1 MDLGGF
7 LETDYPRRI
16 LKEKLAVNHKQVF
29 NREDTLEVTLPSIIR
44 PLFNKSIK
52 RLSSN
57 MKAIASG
64 SLVDTDI
71 FLTNGFRT
79 IFATEFVD
87 LLTSWF
93 SDKFM
98 VIYKDNLNVMKK
110 FMSPKE
116 NSIYMDHTLSKGVK
130 ELGITSNDLG
140 YRINSN
146 GESILCS
153 ILNRDIALLA
163 EVFESS
169 GTMKFIYEFPTCT

>member
-1 MDLGGF
+1 
-7 LETDYPRRI
+7 
-16 LKEKLAVNHKQVF
+16 
-29 NREDTLEVTLPSIIR
+29 
-44 PLFNKSIK
+44 
-52 RLSSN
+52 
-57 MKAIASG
+57 
-64 SLVDTDI
+64 
-71 FLTNGFRT
+71 
-79 IFATEFVD
+79 
-87 LLTSWF
+87 
-93 SDKFM
+93 M

-130 ELGITSNDLG
+130 EFGITSNDLG

-169 GTMKFIYEFPTCT
+169 GTMKFIHEFPTCT